1 MECLIMNEELQNIL
15 YLDWCEERIEKSKYF
30 TEEFFEKHSTKYRDL
45 IEKYDELALNNDT
58 MYNMKNEEYYN
69 FFIHGLDFENIKI
82 EKYYNF
88 LLNLQ
93 EEAIEFI
100 QREKEN
106 LIIAIEKLELKDDL
120 SWKISFDISV
130 IKKEILKELK
140 EIEKEYGEVI
150 LDELEDL
157 RAKKILLL
165 VNLME
170 LEELKFNL
178 NPFKYIPIY
187 KNLNYFMILINK
199 DNGKIYKLDGIYDFD
214 LEFIEIAENFD
225 EFMERLYLGDPI
237 DFEDDNDYEEILRK
251 IEESTGKK
259 E

>member
-1 MECLIMNEELQNIL
+1 MKVIKRDGKKVDFDPNKIVVAISKANREVIGNEKASIQNIN
-15 YLDWCEERIEKSKYF
+15 YIVE
-30 TEEFFEKHSTKYRDL
+30 
-45 IEKYDELALNNDT
+45 
-58 MYNMKNEEYYN
+58 
-69 FFIHGLDFENIKI
+69 
-82 EKYYNF
+82 
-88 LLNLQ
+88 
-93 EEAIEFI
+93 
-100 QREKEN
+100 
-106 LIIAIEKLELKDDL
+106 AIEKLELKDDL

-130 IKKEILKELK
+130 IKEEILKELK

-225 EFMERLYLGDPI
+225 EFIERLYLGDPI
-237 DFEDDNDYEEILRK
+237 DFEDNFEDNNNYEEILRK